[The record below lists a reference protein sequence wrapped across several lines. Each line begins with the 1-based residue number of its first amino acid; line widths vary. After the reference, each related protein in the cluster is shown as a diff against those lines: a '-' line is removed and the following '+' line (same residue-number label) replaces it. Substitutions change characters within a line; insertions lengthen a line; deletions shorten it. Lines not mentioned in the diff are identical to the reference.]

1 MLWVIAKIVLFALL
15 VILLVFYFIT
25 HILDFAESVRE
36 HRRHR
41 RELKHIKVET
51 QERLNNFEKEFPDFI
66 KLVNLYRNAMTESL
80 KLIISE
86 GKSKECL
93 LHLLDKIHKNRENIK
108 DIDFVDKVFL
118 EEYKELREKCVEV
131 LNYIQEFIDYYD
143 SHREIDREISHV
155 KEFKILVDKMKKNSK
170 KMKEYFEKEIKE
182 MDGKIDGMES
192 GAI

>member
-25 HILDFAESVRE
+25 YILDFAESVRE
-36 HRRHR
+36 YRGHR

-66 KLVNLYRNAMTESL
+66 KLVNLYRNAMTESS

-86 GKSKECL
+86 GKSKERL

-143 SHREIDREISHV
+143 GHREIDREISDI
-155 KEFKILVDKMKKNSK
+155 KEFKILVDKMRKNSK
-170 KMKEYFEKEIKE
+170 KMKESFEKEIEE
-182 MDGKIDGMES
+182 MDGEIDGIES
-192 GAI
+192 GAV

>member
-1 MLWVIAKIVLFALL
+1 MLWAVVEIVLFALL

-25 HILDFAESVRE
+25 HILDFVESVRE
-36 HRRHR
+36 YRRYKK
-41 RELKHIKVET
+41 ELKYIRGET
-51 QERLNNFEKEFPDFI
+51 QERLNNFEKEFPNFT
-66 KLVNLYRNAMTESL
+66 KLVNLYRNAMTESS

-86 GKSKECL
+86 GKSKERL

-118 EEYKELREKCVEV
+118 EEYKELREKCVEG

-143 SHREIDREISHV
+143 SHREIEREISDIQ
-155 KEFKILVDKMKKNSK
+155 EFKILVDKMKENSK
-170 KMKEYFEKEIKE
+170 KMKESFEREIEE
-182 MDGKIDGMES
+182 MDRKIDGIES